1 MGVLEWEVIFVL
13 INGLNWVAV
22 LVYLWREWWPLLHLI
37 LRCGLLSHRLLNRL
51 LCGLIC
57 GSNGFNVV
65 HSDVVDESRLT
76 AILREDDLRLMTET
90 DLYRYIPQQDMLAVL
105 NYQVAFIVF
114 LTAGLY
120 ASDDIRVE
128 CLQQHTV
135 WIGVSLHLLILK
147 HEWKCLPFITT
158 L

>member
-13 INGLNWVAV
+13 IDGLNWISV

-90 DLYRYIPQQDMLAVL
+90 DLYRYARRSMYTPFPGMWLESNI
-105 NYQVAFIVF
+105 FIKAKKWCF
-114 LTAGLY
+114 
-120 ASDDIRVE
+120 
-128 CLQQHTV
+128 H
-135 WIGVSLHLLILK
+135 
-147 HEWKCLPFITT
+147 
-158 L
+158 